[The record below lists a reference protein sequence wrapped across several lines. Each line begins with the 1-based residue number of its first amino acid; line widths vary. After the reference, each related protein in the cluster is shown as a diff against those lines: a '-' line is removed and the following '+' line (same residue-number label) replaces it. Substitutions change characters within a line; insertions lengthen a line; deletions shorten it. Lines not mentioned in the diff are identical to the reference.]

1 MLEMNDTEFLRMVG
15 QLYEY
20 ALSRENDDDYI
31 LNMPQYLKLVEAQA
45 FFTRLAEAND
55 GTVET
60 VRLSPRERCAGLEA
74 QFLVLD
80 LKPGDLPGF
89 FRVLQY
95 STGLCLAAKTTGEVC
110 MSMTIPDVF
119 IKRSEASLPVAEF
132 DEGELDEGEFDNGEF

>member
-1 MLEMNDTEFLRMVG
+1 MQEMNDTEFLRMAG

-55 GTVET
+55 GTLET
-60 VRLSPRERCAGLEA
+60 VRLSQRERCAVLEA

-95 STGLCLAAKTTGEVC
+95 STGLCLDAKTTGEVC

-119 IKRSEASLPVAEF
+119 IKRSEAVPPMEEEF
-132 DEGELDEGEFDNGEF
+132 DEGEL

>member
-1 MLEMNDTEFLRMVG
+1 MPPISCL
-15 QLYEY
+15 LYT
-20 ALSRENDDDYI
+20 S
-31 LNMPQYLKLVEAQA
+31 
-45 FFTRLAEAND
+45 RLAEAND

-60 VRLSPRERCAGLEA
+60 VHLSPRERCAGLEA

-95 STGLCLAAKTTGEVC
+95 STGLCLEAKTTGEVC

-119 IKRSEASLPVAEF
+119 IKRSEASPVSYTH
-132 DEGELDEGEFDNGEF
+132 LDVYKRQPQTCARAARSPAQTPI

>member
-1 MLEMNDTEFLRMVG
+1 MQEMNDTEFLRMVG

-95 STGLCLAAKTTGEVC
+95 STGLCLEAKTTGEVC

-119 IKRSEASLPVAEF
+119 IKRSEASLPAEEKL
-132 DEGELDEGEFDNGEF
+132 DEGEL

>member
-1 MLEMNDTEFLRMVG
+1 MQEMNDTEFLRMVG

-60 VRLSPRERCAGLEA
+60 VRLSPRERCAGLGHWRGLHAHELHGA
-74 QFLVLD
+74 
-80 LKPGDLPGF
+80 PGHFGVHPHRLGKGHQLF
-89 FRVLQY
+89 
-95 STGLCLAAKTTGEVC
+95 
-110 MSMTIPDVF
+110 
-119 IKRSEASLPVAEF
+119 
-132 DEGELDEGEFDNGEF
+132 

>member
-1 MLEMNDTEFLRMVG
+1 MQEMNDTEFLRMVG

-95 STGLCLAAKTTGEVC
+95 STGLCL
-110 MSMTIPDVF
+110 
-119 IKRSEASLPVAEF
+119 EAQNHRRGLHEHDHPGRIHQTLGSLPAGGGV
-132 DEGELDEGEFDNGEF
+132 